1 MISRPGSTA
10 ALAFAMLASVASAQQ
25 EAIDMHLEDVGFVMR
40 AATDEQFE
48 RLKSSL
54 RPRTFVARVVNG
66 RRYYVYSD
74 PNLCKCVFLGDEVAM
89 QSYRDLLYAA
99 AGSNA
104 PNAAPATLSGPV
116 LTEEMDESL
125 SRSIA
130 PGDILDY

>member
-1 MISRPGSTA
+1 MTSRLGSTA

-89 QSYRDLLYAA
+89 QSYRNLLYA

-104 PNAAPATLSGPV
+104 PNAAPATPSAPV

-125 SRSIA
+125 SGSIA

>member
-1 MISRPGSTA
+1 
-10 ALAFAMLASVASAQQ
+10 
-25 EAIDMHLEDVGFVMR
+25 MR

-54 RPRTFVARVVNG
+54 RPRTFMARVVNG

-89 QSYRDLLYAA
+89 QSYRDLLYVA

-104 PNAAPATLSGPV
+104 PNAAPATPSAPV
-116 LTEEMDESL
+116 LTEEMDENL
-125 SRSIA
+125 SRREIFSIIEGA
-130 PGDILDY
+130 DRFIGKCARNLIAAQPS